1 MMATPTRS
9 GPEEPAKELELE
21 LERNPEAPSVARAAI
36 VGFCQDR
43 DVSSQATATL
53 MLLTSEIVT
62 NAVIHPDAGPEATLG
77 FSARVNGDFIRIEV
91 TDQGSGF
98 TPKPR
103 NPDQVG
109 GGYGLCLLEAE
120 AERWG
125 VDPRGQTTV
134 WFEVGT

>member
-1 MMATPTRS
+1 MATSTRH

-21 LERNPEAPSVARAAI
+21 LERRPEAPAVARAAI

-43 DVSSQATATL
+43 DISSHATATL

-62 NAVIHPDAGPEATLG
+62 NAVIHPDAAPEAKLG
-77 FSARVNGDFIRIEV
+77 FSARVNPDFVRVEV

-98 TPKPR
+98 TPRPR
-103 NPDQVG
+103 DPDQVG
-109 GGYGLCLLEAE
+109 GGYGLFLLEAE

-125 VDPRGQTTV
+125 VDPEGGTTV